1 MYFFV
6 VLYGYV
12 GTTIYYSYCNFCM
25 SCNWLKE
32 MESTDVYNMSG
43 YTLLSKPRTNK
54 RGGGVGMFVS
64 SGLNFKLRDDL
75 HMNSASCGF
84 ESLFIEV
91 QIQKNAIIVG
101 TIYKPP
107 DTSTVDFNV
116 HVSDLLRKMS
126 QERKKCIIMADF
138 NIANCRFYS

>member
-1 MYFFV
+1 
-6 VLYGYV
+6 
-12 GTTIYYSYCNFCM
+12 
-25 SCNWLKE
+25 
-32 MESTDVYNMSG
+32 MESTDVYNMTG
-43 YTLLSKPRTNK
+43 YTLLSKPRANK

-91 QIQKNAIIVG
+91 KIQNNGIIFG

-107 DTSTVDFNV
+107 HASTVDFNILTCT
-116 HVSDLLRKMS
+116 SM
-126 QERKKCIIMADF
+126 I
-138 NIANCRFYS
+138 Y

>member
-1 MYFFV
+1 
-6 VLYGYV
+6 
-12 GTTIYYSYCNFCM
+12 
-25 SCNWLKE
+25 
-32 MESTDVYNMSG
+32 MESTDVYNMTG

-75 HMNSASCGF
+75 HMNSASCGS

-91 QIQKNAIIVG
+91 KIQKNAIIVG

-116 HVSDLLRKMS
+116 HVNDLLRTIS
-126 QERKKCIIMADF
+126 LERK
-138 NIANCRFYS
+138 NV